1 MEPADSKVYPPN
13 DSLTGAGGFNFLMFI
28 PEKVIPIMTRF
39 FQLGWWKK
47 QQMDYVFMIDFSQLC
62 QKKISQ

>member
-1 MEPADSKVYPPN
+1 MEPADSKLYPPN

-39 FQLGWWKK
+39 FQLGW
-47 QQMDYVFMIDFSQLC
+47 
-62 QKKISQ
+62 